1 MKMIGLIGGMSW
13 QSSAEYYRLIN
24 ELVSQRLGRHHSARL
39 LLYSLDFDPIE
50 RAQREGRWDE
60 TAAILSR
67 AGKGLQRAGADLVL
81 LCTNTMHKVADAV
94 EEASGLPLIHIAD
107 AAGAA
112 IERAGLRRAGLLG
125 TRFTMEDD
133 FYRVRLHERF
143 GLEVVVPPEKD
154 RNDVHRII
162 YDELCHGKVSPA
174 SRRLYLKIIAGLVDR
189 GAEGVVLGCTEIP
202 LLVRPQDVAIPVFDT
217 TQLHAEA
224 AVELALA
231 S

>member
-60 TAAILSR
+60 TAVLLCR

-81 LCTNTMHKVADAV
+81 LCTNTMHKLADAV

-112 IERAGLRRAGLLG
+112 IERAGLRRVGLLG

-143 GLEVVVPPEKD
+143 GLEVVVPPEED